1 MVTIIHLA
9 PRRAGGPR
17 PGGPVVV
24 PTRQPGGAL
33 RHAAALTLRSA
44 SAVLARI
51 AARLAEEAAPRS
63 RAAPEL
69 EFADGVL
76 YADGLYVGQVDGVR
90 RL

>member
-9 PRRAGGPR
+9 PRRASGPR

-24 PTRQPGGAL
+24 PTRHSGGAL
-33 RHAAALTLRSA
+33 RHAAALALRSA
-44 SAVLARI
+44 SSLLARI

-76 YADGLYVGQVDGVR
+76 YSDGRYVGHVAGVR

>member
-9 PRRAGGPR
+9 HRRASGPR

-24 PTRQPGGAL
+24 PTRHSGGAW
-33 RHAAALTLRSA
+33 RHAAALALRSA

-51 AARLAEEAAPRS
+51 AERLAEEAMPRS
-63 RAAPEL
+63 RAAPAL

-76 YADGLYVGQVDGVR
+76 YADGRYVGQVDGVR